1 LKHVLY
7 VCIYFLL
14 KNIVAGDSDVV
25 LTGGAENMSQ
35 SPFVVRDVRFGTAL
49 GTALQFEDSLWIG
62 LLDSYCMTPMGV
74 TAENLAEK
82 YKIPR
87 EEVDQFALRSQTL
100 WKKGTTHVSWLTGL
114 WFSNS
119 IRILEIQ
126 HQMLVWLVSN
136 KSDWI

>member
-1 LKHVLY
+1 MYLCIY
-7 VCIYFLL
+7 IYICVCVCVCVYLFIYFLL

-49 GTALQFEDSLWIG
+49 GTSLQFEDSLWLG
-62 LLDSYCMTPMGV
+62 LTDSYCKTPMGV
-74 TAENLAEK
+74 TAENLATK

-87 EEVDQFALRSQTL
+87 DEVDQFAFRSQTL
-100 WKKGTTHVSWLTGL
+100 WKKGTVHVC

-119 IRILEIQ
+119 VSILEVQ
-126 HQMLVWLVSN
+126 HQTLV
-136 KSDWI
+136 

>member
-1 LKHVLY
+1 MYICV
-7 VCIYFLL
+7 YFLL

-35 SPFVVRDVRFGTAL
+35 APFAVRDVRFGTAL

-87 EEVDQFALRSQTL
+87 EEVDQVALRSQTL